1 MILLIEDNPD
11 DILFMKRALSH
22 LGIDREMTVVESG
35 EQAIAY
41 LGGEGEYADRTKH
54 PIPSLVFLDLKMPG
68 KSGFDVLSW
77 IRSQEELKT
86 LLVLILSTSREDRDV
101 DQAYRLGANSF
112 LVKPGTLDGLDQL
125 MIRVQNYWLKNP
137 QLAIARTKREA

>member
-1 MILLIEDNPD
+1 MILLIEDNLD
-11 DILFMKRALSH
+11 DVLFMKRSLSH
-22 LGIDREMTVVESG
+22 LGIADKMMVVESG
-35 EQAIAY
+35 EDAIAY
-41 LGGEGEYADRTKH
+41 LGGEGEYADREAH
-54 PIPSLVFLDLKMPG
+54 PMPVLIFLDLKMPG

-86 LLVLILSTSREDRDV
+86 LLVLVLSTSREDRDV

-125 MIRVQNYWLKNP
+125 MSRVQTYWLQNP
-137 QLAIARTKREA
+137 QLAIAGNRAA